1 MSKTCVLITGT
12 NAVGKSSLA
21 KELITR
27 YGGIERTDRILTY
40 CNDPRVC
47 FAGKYDMTKKYG
59 GVDGFNQTKCLEE
72 VVRAGLQE
80 REVVICEGMYL
91 HTFGLNLLNAAFAAD
106 RQLVVFLYAPV
117 AEINRRLLARS
128 QTGIVNDAV
137 WKKQQA
143 TAVAAKKWAS
153 IGVPVLSFD
162 TSKVATP
169 DIALQVFNKID
180 ELCGKVTTNR

>member
-1 MSKTCVLITGT
+1 MSKLCVLITGT

-21 KELITR
+21 KELIIR
-27 YGGIERTDRILTY
+27 YGGIAKADKQLTS

-47 FAGKYDMTKKYG
+47 FAGKYDLTKKYG

-72 VVRAGLQE
+72 VVRAGLQ
-80 REVVICEGMYL
+80 RHDVVICEGMYL

-117 AEINRRLLARS
+117 AEINRRLLQRS
-128 QTGIVNDAV
+128 QTGIANDAV

-162 TSKVATP
+162 TSEVSTGEVA
-169 DIALQVFNKID
+169 DQVITKI
-180 ELCGKVTTNR
+180 EQLCGKVTTSK